1 MRKVPA
7 SCLVIAVLVC
17 LTNSA
22 EAQLLRR
29 LLSPVQQQFGNLRQQ
44 AFQQPQFQ
52 EPGFQRQQPQFQ
64 QQAFQQPGFWQPRQP
79 IFAPEQQRP
88 AQCNQAA
95 SLQGPTARNAAGQD
109 LILVEVDSQGR
120 ILRQLMDSQ
129 QLGQAIL
136 SRRATAAASQ
146 FRQPQPTAR
155 SYTQQP
161 VVASQPSPQ
170 SPVPV
175 FSQNIVTQPTF
186 VARPVQL
193 SGRQVVGNSVPL
205 RVVNPV
211 VPTQFDIARQSVS
224 ALQFPSSPVSV
235 SPALTS
241 PVSPSVVSALPALT
255 SPVSPSVVLTLPA
268 LTSPALTSPVSTL
281 PALSGPEGGVT
292 AVAPQTAQTATMVES
307 ALAEPAMI
315 EPAVESPLGEVVD
328 SNLVSD
334 TNVVPAAASGDAT
347 GSVSIL
353 ESTEEAGVSVLDSQD
368 EASEPGSLFLNG
380 PSGE

>member
-52 EPGFQRQQPQFQ
+52 EPGFQRQQPKFQ

-255 SPVSPSVVLTLPA
+255 SP
-268 LTSPALTSPVSTL
+268 ALTSPVSTL